1 LDATL
6 IVFGWFGV
14 QCVLYVLPVGGEL
27 VDGLPVKETG
37 VKLKYRL
44 NAFFVL
50 TLNILGLL
58 AAIVSGFNVTMVQLS
73 MQSVHITTKIVSSN
87 PAHGEVYS
95 IQHYVIKFVSDL
107 RQFGGFLRVFPFPA
121 PIKLTATSLS

>member
-1 LDATL
+1 MMHELIINQPVIKENYDLKPETLWASLQLSMQSVHITTKIVSTL

-58 AAIVSGFNVTMVQLS
+58 AAIVSGFNVTMV
-73 MQSVHITTKIVSSN
+73 
-87 PAHGEVYS
+87 
-95 IQHYVIKFVSDL
+95 SD
-107 RQFGGFLRVFPFPA
+107 
-121 PIKLTATSLS
+121 KLASRE

>member
-44 NAFFVL
+44 NAV
-50 TLNILGLL
+50 
-58 AAIVSGFNVTMVQLS
+58 
-73 MQSVHITTKIVSSN
+73 
-87 PAHGEVYS
+87 
-95 IQHYVIKFVSDL
+95 VIKVAKNIYF
-107 RQFGGFLRVFPFPA
+107 FIIP
-121 PIKLTATSLS
+121 LSFI